1 MNPFPFRL
9 MTALCLL
16 VAVSCTPVPVDPEEA
31 AQECEER
38 ARAAQGPTGTVTAGV
53 NSQTGAFGGIE
64 IGITSDFLRGAD
76 PLEVYSDCVWDLTGQ
91 SPIRP
96 PEL

>member
-1 MNPFPFRL
+1 MNPFHWSAPIV
-9 MTALCLL
+9 LL

-38 ARAAQGPTGTVTAGV
+38 ARAAQAPTGTVTAGV
-53 NSQTGAFGGIE
+53 NSQTGGFAGFE
-64 IGITSDFLRGAD
+64 IGVTSDFLRGAD
-76 PLEVYSDCVWDLTGQ
+76 PLEVYSDCVWNLTGQ